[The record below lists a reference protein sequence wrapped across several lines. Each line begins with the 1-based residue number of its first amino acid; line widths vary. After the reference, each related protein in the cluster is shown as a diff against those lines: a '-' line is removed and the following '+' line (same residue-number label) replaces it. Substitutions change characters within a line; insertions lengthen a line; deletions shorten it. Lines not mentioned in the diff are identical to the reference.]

1 MNVDEIMVRKLETI
15 GSDAPVYDAIEKMVD
30 KRIRSLLVKPKDE
43 KDIPGVVTIRDIV
56 YKVLAKGLDP
66 NKIRIGEI
74 ASKPVVTVNKDM
86 DMTHVINLMTKFNIT
101 RVFVS
106 NGKDIAG
113 VVSLMDVLSGALIER
128 AKGGRLV

>member
-1 MNVDEIMVRKLETI
+1 
-15 GSDAPVYDAIEKMVD
+15 MVD